1 MSFLVQALVSAVVF
15 GSIYALMTM
24 GMTLVYGALRVLN
37 MAQGVTSMIG
47 GFVAWWLLT
56 RYGVNPWLGLAAAVV
71 VTFCLGVLIQQVA
84 VRPLIGRKRIDV
96 EMATFITTF
105 GVATILQN
113 VVQLV
118 FGPRQQSF
126 PPLVGGRLSL
136 PAGVV
141 VTWQQVVM
149 TVVALVLL
157 GGLHLFMS
165 RTQWGLAIAA
175 VAQDIDAARL
185 MGIPVR
191 RVHVLTMGLASAL
204 AGVAGVMLA
213 PVYYVSS
220 AAGEQPLLLALI
232 VAILAGMGSV
242 RGTVWAAYIIGLV
255 QSLVG
260 VYWSVT
266 WSLPV
271 LFTVIVVVLVV
282 RPYGLDGRPQEARL

>member
-1 MSFLVQALVSAVVF
+1 MSLLVQGLVSAVAF

-56 RYGVNPWLGLAAAVV
+56 RYGVDPWLGLVVAVAA
-71 VTFCLGVLIQQVA
+71 TFALGVVIQQVA
-84 VRPLIGRKRIDV
+84 VRPLIGRKSIDV
-96 EMATFITTF
+96 EMSTFITTF

-113 VVQLV
+113 VVQLA

-126 PPLVGGRLSL
+126 PALVGGQLAL
-136 PAGVV
+136 PGGVV

-165 RTQWGLAIAA
+165 RTRWGLAITA
-175 VAQDIDAARL
+175 VAQNLPAAQL

-220 AAGEQPLLLALI
+220 NAGDQPLLLALI

-271 LFTVIVVVLVV
+271 LFAVIVVVLIV
-282 RPYGLDGRPQEARL
+282 RPYGLDGKPQEARL

>member
-1 MSFLVQALVSAVVF
+1 MAFLVQALVSAVVF

-126 PPLVGGRLSL
+126 PPLVAGRLSL

-141 VTWQQVVM
+141 ITWQQVVM
-149 TVVALVLL
+149 TAVALVLL